1 MARILVTGS
10 RGVVGRYLT
19 QILRA
24 RGHEVHGLDLAH
36 CAEKNYTRCDVSEYR
51 QIEVVI
57 SKGFDF
63 VYHAAAEFGRW
74 NGEAFYEQLWATN
87 AVGTKNI
94 IRLQEKLRFKLIH
107 FSSSEV
113 YGDYRDVM
121 REDVMLRNPILQM
134 NDYAMSKWVNEMQI
148 RNSKTQFGTETTV
161 VRLFNT
167 YGPGE
172 VYHPYR
178 SVNARLCYSALNGL
192 PVTIHCGHLRTSTY
206 IEDACTT
213 AANIVDN
220 FTGDTYNIG
229 GQRRHDIETL
239 VRIIWDYSKA
249 DKSLITYAEPEILTT
264 KIKRVDVKKAVDD
277 LNHKDTVSLE
287 EGIAKTIDWMREQ
300 L

>member
-10 RGVVGRYLT
+10 RGVVGKCLSK
-19 QILRA
+19 ILRDK
-24 RGHEVHGLDLAH
+24 GHDVHGLDLAH
-36 CAEKNYTRCDVSEYR
+36 SAEKNYTRCDVSQYR
-51 QIEVVI
+51 QLESVIE
-57 SKGFDF
+57 GFDF

-87 AVGTKNI
+87 AVGTKNM
-94 IRLQEKLRFKLIH
+94 IRLQEKHHFKLIH

-121 REDVMLRNPILQM
+121 REDVMDRFAVHQM

-148 RNSKTQFGTETTV
+148 RNSKIQFGTETTI

-172 VYHPYR
+172 IYHPYR
-178 SVNARLCYSALNGL
+178 SVNARFCYAALNGL
-192 PVTIHCGHLRTSTY
+192 PVTVYRGHLRTSTY
-206 IEDACTT
+206 IEDACRTVS
-213 AANIVDN
+213 NIVDN

-229 GQRRHDIETL
+229 GIRRHDIETL
-239 VRIIWDYSKA
+239 VRIIWDYTRA

-264 KIKRVDVKKAVDD
+264 KIKRVDTKKAVDD
-277 LNHKDTVSLE
+277 LGHKDTVSLE
-287 EGIAKTIDWMREQ
+287 EGIVRTIKWMRGT
-300 L
+300 